1 MNSYYNILRHIIFL
15 TLSIF
20 ASFGT
25 LASDQT
31 VKNENEEVHANI
43 TQATKFYNNYQFDS
57 AVIYYDLALIQAR
70 QQNDPVMISHLLC
83 LKGRALSNAGQQYDL
98 AYKLYLQARDQAI
111 ELKNDS
117 LCAIADIG
125 IAHIY
130 EDRGLLDSAEYHL
143 NHALLD
149 YKKLLDTIGIGK
161 AKQNLSSLY
170 VIKVDYE
177 KSLKYALESNR
188 IFKQFGQRRQQ
199 AKSLIN
205 LGNIYHYLK
214 EYDSALSCY
223 EESYALSMELND
235 LRIASSANS
244 NKGVIY
250 YHYKEYEKAKEAFLK
265 SIQFSEKIND
275 VESLTSLY
283 RSTSIILKW
292 LGDYEG
298 ALELSERSLAFARK
312 IDNKELESGALL
324 NLGVLHKQNDNFDQ
338 AEKYYLDGISVAEA
352 YHLLWDMQIG
362 YENITLLYVA
372 KDDYKTAYQYQQK
385 YLDVTD
391 SIHNHEQI
399 SAREKYKA
407 EYELLHYRDQNRIK
421 EFEKKK
427 MLFQRNLSFG
437 IGLAVIVLLLLI
449 LLFLRM
455 QIRKNRIIAQQK
467 IQKLEDEKKLM
478 AAQSVMVGQEK
489 ERERIARELHDGIG
503 VLLSTASIHFSSVEE
518 KSDAATSEMLQK
530 ANKLLKDASKEVR
543 QISHNMMPS
552 VLSKFG
558 LEEAIEDLCEDVEEA
573 GDMTVDLHLSL
584 EEERLPENMEI
595 MIYRIIQEM
604 LNNAIKHAQASK
616 VNLSLIKRDKEILI
630 AFKDDGV
637 GFDES
642 SLPHGKNLGLSGI
655 RSRIEYMGGRIEL
668 QSQPG
673 KGTSYS
679 IAIPVRTKTD

>member
-1 MNSYYNILRHIIFL
+1 MRLKRTLLLSFILLGICHHSYTQNKKDQQSKLKALIIDADAFHNGYDYDAALIRYDSALRLATELNDRQMEANILRLKASSLRKAGRDDSAYSYYNR
-15 TLSIF
+15 
-20 ASFGT
+20 
-25 LASDQT
+25 
-31 VKNENEEVHANI
+31 
-43 TQATKFYNNYQFDS
+43 
-57 AVIYYDLALIQAR
+57 AR
-70 QQNDPVMISHLLC
+70 I
-83 LKGRALSNAGQQYDL
+83 K
-98 AYKLYLQARDQAI
+98 AI
-111 ELKNDS
+111 ELGSDS
-117 LCAIADIG
+117 ICARADIG
-125 IAHIY
+125 LAYLY
-130 EDRGLLDSAEYHL
+130 ENKGLLDSAEYFL
-143 NHALLD
+143 MHALKD
-149 YKKLLDTIGIGK
+149 YKTIHDTIGIGR
-161 AKQNLSSLY
+161 ALFHLSDFYLT
-170 VIKVDYE
+170 KVDYE
-177 KSLKYALESNR
+177 TSLKYALESNR
-188 IFKQFGQRRQQ
+188 IFKRNNVTELYCR
-199 AKSLIN
+199 SLNN

-214 EYDSALSCY
+214 DYDSALSCY
-223 EESYALSMELND
+223 EASYTLSMELNN
-235 LRIASSANS
+235 LLLASRAIS

-250 YHYKEYEKAKEAFLK
+250 YHQEEYEKAKDAFMK
-265 SIQFSEKIND
+265 SIEFSEKIND
-275 VESLTSLY
+275 VKNLANLY
-283 RSTSIILKW
+283 RNASIILKW

-324 NLGVLHKQNDNFDQ
+324 NLGVLHKQNDNLDQ

-352 YHLLWDMQIG
+352 HHLLWDMQIG

-407 EYELLHYRDQNRIK
+407 EYELLRYKDQNRIK
-421 EFEKKK
+421 ELEKNR

-437 IGLAVIVLLLLI
+437 IGAALIVILLLI

-455 QIRKNRIIAQQK
+455 QSRKNSIIAQQK

-518 KSDAATSEMLQK
+518 KSDEATSEMLQK
-530 ANKLLKDASKEVR
+530 ANKLLKDASREVR
-543 QISHNMMPS
+543 QISHNMMPG

-584 EEERLPENMEI
+584 DEERLPENMEI

-616 VNLSLIKRDKEILI
+616 VNLSLIRRDEEILI

-637 GFDES
+637 GFDEA
-642 SLPHGKNLGLSGI
+642 SLPHGKNIGLSGI

-668 QSQPG
+668 LSQPG

>member
-1 MNSYYNILRHIIFL
+1 MFS
-15 TLSIF
+15 TG
-20 ASFGT
+20 ATT
-25 LASDQT
+25 LASNETDQNKKLYGFLT
-31 VKNENEEVHANI
+31 EAIN
-43 TQATKFYNNYQFDS
+43 FYKSYQFDS
-57 AVIYYDLALIQAR
+57 AIIYYDLALIQAK
-70 QQNDPVMISHLLC
+70 QINDPVIISHLQC
-83 LKGRALSNAGQQYDL
+83 LKGTALSNAGQQYDL

-117 LCAIADIG
+117 ICASADIG
-125 IAHIY
+125 LAHIY
-130 EDRGLLDSAEYHL
+130 KDRGLLDSAEYHL
-143 NHALLD
+143 NHALID
-149 YKKLLDTIGIGK
+149 FEKLHDTIGIGRV
-161 AKQNLSSLY
+161 KQNLSSLY
-170 VIKVDYE
+170 QTKVDYE

-188 IFKQFGQRRQQ
+188 IFKQFGQQRQQ

-214 EYDSALSCY
+214 DYDSALSCY
-223 EESYALSMELND
+223 EASYALSMDLND
-235 LRIASSANS
+235 LRIASNATS

-250 YHYKEYEKAKEAFLK
+250 YHQEEYEKAKDAFMK
-265 SIQFSEKIND
+265 SIEFSEQIND
-275 VESLTSLY
+275 IEELANLY
-283 RSTSIILKW
+283 RNTSIILKW
-292 LGDYEG
+292 LDDYEG

-324 NLGVLHKQNDNFDQ
+324 NLGVLHKQNENFDQ
-338 AEKYYLDGISVAEA
+338 AEKYYLDGIAMAEA
-352 YHLLWDMQIG
+352 HHFLWDMQIG

-407 EYELLHYRDQNRIK
+407 EYELLRYKDQNRIK
-421 EFEKKK
+421 ELEKNR

-437 IGLAVIVLLLLI
+437 IGAALIVILLLI

-455 QIRKNRIIAQQK
+455 QSRKNSIIAQQK

-518 KSDAATSEMLQK
+518 KSDEATSEMLQK
-530 ANKLLKDASKEVR
+530 ANKLLKDASREVR
-543 QISHNMMPS
+543 QISHNMMPG

-584 EEERLPENMEI
+584 DEERLPENMEI

-616 VNLSLIKRDKEILI
+616 VNLSLIRRDEEILI

-637 GFDES
+637 GFDEA

-668 QSQPG
+668 LSQPG

>member
-1 MNSYYNILRHIIFL
+1 MNSYYKILTSLIW
-15 TLSIF
+15 F
-20 ASFGT
+20 AIVFSTGATT
-25 LASDQT
+25 LASNETDQNKKLHGFLT
-31 VKNENEEVHANI
+31 E
-43 TQATKFYNNYQFDS
+43 ATKFYKSYQFDS
-57 AVIYYDLALIQAR
+57 AVIYYDLALIQAKR
-70 QQNDPVMISHLLC
+70 QNDPVMISHLLS
-83 LKGRALSNAGQQYDL
+83 LKGTALSNAGQQYDL
-98 AYKLYLQARDQAI
+98 AYKMYLQARDQAI
-111 ELKNDS
+111 ALKNDS
-117 LCAIADIG
+117 ICASADIG
-125 IAHIY
+125 LAHIY

-143 NHALLD
+143 HHALLD
-149 YKKLLDTIGIGK
+149 YEKLHDTIGIGK
-161 AKQNLSSLY
+161 AKQNLSGFYL
-170 VIKVDYE
+170 IKVDYE

-235 LRIASSANS
+235 LRIASSATS

-250 YHYKEYEKAKEAFLK
+250 YHQKEYEKAKEAFMK
-265 SIQFSEKIND
+265 SIEFSEKIND
-275 VESLTSLY
+275 VESLANLY
-283 RSTSIILKW
+283 RNTSIILKW
-292 LGDYEG
+292 LGDYDG

-312 IDNKELESGALL
+312 IDNKELEAEALL
-324 NLGVLHKQNDNFDQ
+324 NLGVLHKQNNNLEQ

-352 YHLLWDMQIG
+352 HHLLWDMQIG
-362 YENITLLYVA
+362 YENITLLYAA

-385 YLDVTD
+385 YFDVTD

-407 EYELLHYRDQNRIK
+407 EYELLHYQDQNRIK
-421 EFEKKK
+421 ELEKKR

-437 IGLAVIVLLLLI
+437 IGVSVIILLLLI
-449 LLFLRM
+449 LLFLRI
-455 QIRKNRIIAQQK
+455 QSRKNRIIAQQK

-518 KSDAATSEMLQK
+518 KSDPATSEMVQK

-543 QISHNMMPS
+543 QISHNMMPG

-558 LEEAIEDLCEDVEEA
+558 LEEAIEDFCEDVEEA

-595 MIYRIIQEM
+595 MVYRIIQEM
-604 LNNAIKHAQASK
+604 LNNTIKHAQASK
-616 VNLSLIKRDKEILI
+616 VNLSVIRRDEEVLI

-637 GFDES
+637 GFDEA

-668 QSQPG
+668 ISQPG

-679 IAIPVRTKTD
+679 IAIPVRKKPE